1 MEDYVVSIPQRDLG
15 LMEELFSRMGWK
27 VRPRRASIEQFIK
40 SCPKTPVMTDESSH
54 VTSVHSPFVD
64 SMVSFPFMVLDLLP
78 TRMLRIPLPSLRTRA
93 VKDWAPASPKSTLR
107 TLM

>member
-40 SCPKTPVMTDESSH
+40 SCPKTPVMTDEEIAAE
-54 VTSVHSPFVD
+54 VN
-64 SMVSFPFMVLDLLP
+64 
-78 TRMLRIPLPSLRTRA
+78 A
-93 VKDWAPASPKSTLR
+93 VRYGA
-107 TLM
+107 